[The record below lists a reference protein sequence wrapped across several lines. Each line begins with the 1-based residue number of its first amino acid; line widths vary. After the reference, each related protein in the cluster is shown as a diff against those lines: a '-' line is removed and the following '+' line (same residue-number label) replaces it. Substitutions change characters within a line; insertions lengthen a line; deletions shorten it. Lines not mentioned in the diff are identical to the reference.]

1 MRTPRRLKLKIKIKI
16 KSMLN
21 NLNFK
26 IYNSPLGEILLSAE
40 CDALCGL
47 WFNDCIERYGVSY
60 SNNNLNNNLK
70 IFDEA
75 FRWLDI
81 YFAGREP
88 DFTPK
93 LNLHGTDFQLQV
105 WKILLTIP
113 YGRTMTYSEA
123 ANIIAN
129 QRKIKKMAAQAI
141 GQAIGRN
148 NISIIVPCHRVIGH
162 DGSLTGY
169 GGGLRRKEKL
179 LELESQF
186 LNK

>member
-1 MRTPRRLKLKIKIKI
+1 MNNNLKFKLK
-16 KSMLN
+16 
-21 NLNFK
+21 FK
-26 IYNSPLGEILLSAE
+26 IYNSPLGEILLAAE
-40 CDALCGL
+40 DDKLCGL
-47 WFNDCIERYGVSY
+47 WFNDCIARYSISY

-70 IFDEA
+70 IFNEVCK
-75 FRWLDI
+75 WLDI
-81 YFAGREP
+81 YFSGHEP

-113 YGRTMTYSEA
+113 YGHTMTYGEV

-141 GQAIGRN
+141 GQALGRN

-169 GGGLRRKEKL
+169 GGGLWRKEKL

-186 LNK
+186 FNK